1 MSITEEQLEQLK
13 NDFVAVYKPK
23 GSIGSDTLCDK
34 LEKIDIDSSQM
45 EEIYKVLEDNGIR
58 IVDDYEKDKELYD
71 QLLKEISMDDPV
83 KMYLKDIGKV
93 PLLSADD
100 EIDHPNE
107 RSSGK

>member
-45 EEIYKVLEDNGIR
+45 EEIYRFSKTTGSGLSTITRKTKNFT
-58 IVDDYEKDKELYD
+58 
-71 QLLKEISMDDPV
+71 IS
-83 KMYLKDIGKV
+83 Y
-93 PLLSADD
+93 
-100 EIDHPNE
+100 
-107 RSSGK
+107 

>member
-45 EEIYKVLEDNGIR
+45 EEIYKVLEYNGIK
-58 IVDDYEKDKELYD
+58 IFNSEGYKLSEKSEWT
-71 QLLKEISMDDPV
+71 IP
-83 KMYLKDIGKV
+83 
-93 PLLSADD
+93 
-100 EIDHPNE
+100 
-107 RSSGK
+107 